1 MRFSE
6 SKNLQKYIFPNVTKN
21 VSTMFGGVLSVF
33 PRRRRGRG
41 EAPQAT
47 LNIVETFSVTF
58 GKIFFD
64 DFSTLKI
71 SFSVF
76 YDGQSKDLDFG
87 QRWHKYRTATF
98 FFRTSALKS
107 GFLELWSSDLENVGC
122 FGKLRAASFT

>member
-1 MRFSE
+1 MRTLE
-6 SKNLQKYIFPNVTKN
+6 
-21 VSTMFGGVLSVF
+21 
-33 PRRRRGRG
+33 RRRGRG

-87 QRWHKYRTATF
+87 QRWHKYRTQLF
-98 FFRTSALKS
+98 F
-107 GFLELWSSDLENVGC
+107 SDLCTKIKIARTVE
-122 FGKLRAASFT
+122 LRS